1 MIGAE
6 LCWLFLV
13 ALLVGF
19 NNAKPAVL
27 NKPTA
32 LDQYK
37 QLEFRASSTIIE
49 LHIVLFIVLV
59 LLL

>member
-1 MIGAE
+1 M
-6 LCWLFLV
+6 LLFLV